1 MWLSQTSRTLR
12 NGRSNCLYLAT
23 TATGGQEPEV
33 PSFSAS
39 GQALFPASCE
49 CGCSNL
55 LPQPW
60 LGTQHCLFKEDSQLK
75 TAFSILECKTGKVEA
90 YSNTG
95 RQKSCLSWNKIHGSL
110 CANEFLHLTS
120 LFLHLSTLQ
129 PTHKSKSKWGR
140 TNHAITG
147 STENSYFINM
157 PLW

>member
-23 TATGGQEPEV
+23 TATGCQEPEV

-39 GQALFPASCE
+39 GWALFPASCE

-60 LGTQHCLFKEDSQLK
+60 LGMRHCSFKEDSQLK

-95 RQKSCLSWNKIHGSL
+95 RQKSCLSWNKTHGGL
-110 CANEFLHLTS
+110 CANASLHLHPCSCTS
-120 LFLHLSTLQ
+120 QLFNQHIRANPSEVEQ
-129 PTHKSKSKWGR
+129 ISDHEVNRK
-140 TNHAITG
+140 
-147 STENSYFINM
+147 
-157 PLW
+157 